1 SRSGLCLWRC
11 LYPSRSRDGHSGPA
25 DRTTIAMAERTCGEA
40 IGSIRRDCL
49 DHVVVFGERHLCHLL
64 GSYQKYYIAAN
75 GLGAEVLPAGKAA
88 SSRRQPGAA
97 LARRALQGLFASD
110 PEMVESRIRKGGRV
124 ARSNRGARPAS
135 DKSGRLR
142 DTGITCQAP
151 AGWLRGRNRIPR
163 GKASCS
169 ISILPTVS
177 GVTRPTSRPAASTT
191 ATAGADFSCS
201 SRNASSRC

>member
-1 SRSGLCLWRC
+1 LYGFLVLRHSRREILW
-11 LYPSRSRDGHSGPA
+11 LGVAAHPSAQWIEAYGWQQAPQYIVRDRDCVYGDA
-25 DRTTIAMAERTCGEA
+25 FIRRVRAMG

-110 PEMVESRIRKGGRV
+110 REMV
-124 ARSNRGARPAS
+124 
-135 DKSGRLR
+135 
-142 DTGITCQAP
+142 
-151 AGWLRGRNRIPR
+151 
-163 GKASCS
+163 
-169 ISILPTVS
+169 
-177 GVTRPTSRPAASTT
+177 
-191 ATAGADFSCS
+191 
-201 SRNASSRC
+201 

>member
-1 SRSGLCLWRC
+1 MSGRPPWQNTWRGEGSPPSQSWKTFLRNHADGIASMDLFVVPTISFRLLYGFLIFQQSRRQLLWLGVTAR
-11 LYPSRSRDGHSGPA
+11 PSAHWIARQLTEAYGWQQTPRYIVRDRDCVYGDAFIRRVRAMGIRDRPIAPRPPWQNGH
-25 DRTTIAMAERTCGEA
+25 AERL

-110 PEMVESRIRKGGRV
+110 REMV
-124 ARSNRGARPAS
+124 
-135 DKSGRLR
+135 
-142 DTGITCQAP
+142 
-151 AGWLRGRNRIPR
+151 
-163 GKASCS
+163 
-169 ISILPTVS
+169 
-177 GVTRPTSRPAASTT
+177 
-191 ATAGADFSCS
+191 
-201 SRNASSRC
+201 